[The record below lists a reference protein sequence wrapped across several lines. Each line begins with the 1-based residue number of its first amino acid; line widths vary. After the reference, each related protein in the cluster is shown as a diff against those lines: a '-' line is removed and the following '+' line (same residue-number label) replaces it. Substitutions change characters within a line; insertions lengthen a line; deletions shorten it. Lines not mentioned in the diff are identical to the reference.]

1 MSEVIEPVHMGPA
14 VVKGMYELMRDYS
27 VHVGLLVDVVL
38 TQNDLGGKKTTQIW
52 SVLIGPHSLQHLCS
66 CISYLRR
73 GRVKSAADRPV
84 TVLTGKVP
92 IFKHFTAS
100 REEK

>member
-38 TQNDLGGKKTTQIW
+38 TQNDLGEKKT
-52 SVLIGPHSLQHLCS
+52 QHKYGQFS
-66 CISYLRR
+66 
-73 GRVKSAADRPV
+73 
-84 TVLTGKVP
+84 
-92 IFKHFTAS
+92 
-100 REEK
+100 

>member
-38 TQNDLGGKKTTQIW
+38 TQNDLGKKNNTNTVNSHRPARSATPLFLCFLPEMRPRQI
-52 SVLIGPHSLQHLCS
+52 
-66 CISYLRR
+66 RR
-73 GRVKSAADRPV
+73 
-84 TVLTGKVP
+84 
-92 IFKHFTAS
+92 
-100 REEK
+100 